1 MNINIEIEIEAVG
14 LRFPEGC
21 NIILGQSHFIKTVE
35 DLYEAVSGTIPGSPF
50 GLAFSEASGPC
61 LIRSD
66 GNDLELKKIAEEN
79 VKAIGAGHCFMIVLG
94 EAFPI
99 QILDRVKA
107 VPEVCN
113 IFCATANPVQVIV
126 ARTDQGGGILGVV
139 DGESPTAVECEED
152 VNARIELL
160 KRFGYKR

>member
-1 MNINIEIEIEAVG
+1 MGIKLDEVALN
-14 LRFPEGC
+14 FPEGC

-35 DLYEAVSGTIPGSPF
+35 DVYEAVAGTIPGSPF
-50 GLAFSEASGPC
+50 GIAFSEASGPR
-61 LIRSD
+61 LVRSD
-66 GNDLELKKIAEEN
+66 GNDLELRRIAEEN
-79 VKAIGAGHCFMIVLG
+79 IMAISAGHCFIVVLG

-99 QILDRVKA
+99 QVLNAIKA
-107 VPEVCN
+107 VPEVCR

-139 DGESPTAVECEED
+139 DGEPPTAVECDED
-152 VNARIELL
+152 INARTELL

>member
-1 MNINIEIEIEAVG
+1 MEAVN
-14 LRFPEGC
+14 LKFPEGC

-35 DLYEAVSGTIPGSPF
+35 DLFEVVSVSVPGSPF
-50 GLAFSEASGPC
+50 GLAFSEASGPR

-66 GNDLELKKIAEEN
+66 GNDLELKKTAEDNLLRIA
-79 VKAIGAGHCFMIVLG
+79 AGHCFIIVLG

-99 QILDRVKA
+99 QILDRIKA

-113 IFCATANPVQVIV
+113 IFCATANPVQALV
-126 ARTDQGGGILGVV
+126 ARTRQGGGIIGVI
-139 DGESPTAVECEED
+139 DGGPPTAVECEED
-152 VNARIELL
+152 VNARLELM

>member
-1 MNINIEIEIEAVG
+1 MKITFEAVT
-14 LRFPEGC
+14 LNFPGGC

-35 DLYEAVSGTIPGSPF
+35 DLYEAISGTIPGSPF

-66 GNDLELKKIAEEN
+66 GNDLELKTIAEDN
-79 VKAIGAGHCFMIVLG
+79 VKAISAGHCFMVVLG

-99 QILDRVKA
+99 QVLGRIKA

-126 ARTDQGGGILGVV
+126 ARTEQGGGILGVI

>member
-1 MNINIEIEIEAVG
+1 MKIGIEAVQ
-14 LRFPEGC
+14 LSFPEGC

-35 DLYEAVSGTIPGSPF
+35 DLYEAVAGVIPGSPF
-50 GLAFSEASGPC
+50 GIAFSEASGPR
-61 LIRSD
+61 LVRSD
-66 GNDLELKKIAEEN
+66 GNDLELKRIAEEN
-79 VKAIGAGHCFMIVLG
+79 IQAISAGHCFLIVLG

-99 QILDRVKA
+99 QVLNAIKT
-107 VPEVCN
+107 VPEVCS

-126 ARTDQGGGILGVV
+126 GRTEQGGGILGVI

-152 VNARIELL
+152 VSARLELL

>member
-1 MNINIEIEIEAVG
+1 MKINIEAVT
-14 LRFPEGC
+14 LNFPDGC

-35 DLYEAVSGTIPGSPF
+35 DLYEAIAGTVPGSPF

-66 GNDLELKKIAEEN
+66 GNDLELKKIAEDN
-79 VKAIGAGHCFMIVLG
+79 VKTISAGHCFIIVLG

-99 QILDRVKA
+99 QVLGRIKE

-113 IFCATANPVQVIV
+113 IFCATANPVQVVV
-126 ARTDQGGGILGVV
+126 ARSSQGGGILGVI
-139 DGESPTAVECEED
+139 DGQPPTAVECEED
-152 VNARIELL
+152 VNARLELL

>member
-1 MNINIEIEIEAVG
+1 MQLDIVRLE
-14 LRFPEGC
+14 FPEGC

-35 DLYEAVSGTIPGSPF
+35 DLYESITGTLPGTPF

-66 GNDLELKKIAEEN
+66 GNDLELKKVAEDN
-79 VKAIGAGHCFMIVLG
+79 LLRISCGHCFMIVLAK
-94 EAFPI
+94 AFPI
-99 QILDRVKA
+99 QVLPAVRA
-107 VPEVCN
+107 VPEVCR
-113 IFCATANPVQVIV
+113 IFCATANPVEVIV

-139 DGESPTAVECEED
+139 DGEPPTAVECPED
-152 VNARIELL
+152 VDARLELL

>member
-1 MNINIEIEIEAVG
+1 MLKMEAVD
-14 LRFPEGC
+14 LKFPEGC
-21 NIILGQSHFIKTVE
+21 NIILGQAHFIKTVE
-35 DLYEAVSGTIPGSPF
+35 DLYEAVSGTIPGSSF
-50 GLAFSEASGPC
+50 GIAFSEASGPR

-79 VKAIGAGHCFMIVLG
+79 IAAIGAGHCFIVVLG

-99 QILDRVKA
+99 QILNTIKA
-107 VPEVCN
+107 VPEVCS

-126 ARTDQGGGILGVV
+126 VRSEQGGGIMGVI

-152 VNARIELL
+152 VKARIELL